1 VIDDWI
7 DADDWPSA
15 VQEAVGQYEQGDLVE
30 KPGFFYIGSARHGIW
45 RFTREVGDASLPDEL
60 FELDQ
65 EEAPPWG
72 MITTETCDLVEEEG
86 TPRQPWVA
94 IAPVY
99 KIEGLDSNKLSLL
112 ENGRVAYMR
121 KLTAPRFNGE
131 VWVVDVRVEFPVE
144 KSWLVGR
151 SPVQAFQSAQE
162 KIELATFLSRRRNR
176 PVLANDLHK
185 ELLTPLRRWIERA
198 KGRREAILSRVLEVR
213 VAISGSPLA
222 PDGALLILIGDKEP
236 IPESA
241 REMWEEK
248 WPDWQRRLDQVG
260 ISLLANEYATLDNL
274 SARRYNESFRV
285 PLQFFLP

>member
-15 VQEAVGQYEQGDLVE
+15 VQEAVGRYEQGDLVE
-30 KPGFFYIGSARHGIW
+30 KPAFFYVGSARHGVW
-45 RFTREVGDASLPDEL
+45 RFTREVGDVDLTDEL

-86 TPRQPWVA
+86 TPRHPWVS

-99 KIEGLDSNKLSLL
+99 RIEGLDANKLSLL
-112 ENGRVAYMR
+112 ENRRVAYMR

-151 SPVQAFQSAQE
+151 NPVQAFQSAQE
-162 KIELATFLSRRRNR
+162 KAELATFLSRRRER
-176 PVLANDLHK
+176 PVLADDLHK
-185 ELLTPLRRWIERA
+185 ALLTPLRRWIEQA
-198 KGRREAILSRVLEVR
+198 KARREIILRGVLEVR
-213 VAISGSPLA
+213 VAVSGSPLT
-222 PDGALLILIGDKEP
+222 PDGAFLIIIGDKEP

-248 WPDWQRRLDQVG
+248 WPNWHKRLEQVG
-260 ISLLANEYATLDNL
+260 ITLLTNEYATLDSL

-285 PLQFFLP
+285 PLESFLP